1 MIDDQADSKTP
12 AKSRYVSRA
21 KRQIEY
27 IQPMQKGFGT
37 LESIPY
43 ESLPMLRRN
52 GLREMT
58 LNSHDNPAE
67 IINRYNAKSIQEAMF
82 NDIPPV
88 QQYSQSDYNFPSQ
101 SHSFHQSYTKIPTH
115 IPQTFIPT
123 NHNTTDSEE
132 FMRFLNRTLA
142 YSPLKIFKE
151 FIISL
156 NRKLSA
162 CCEKCRV
169 DIFQVFENSTDF
181 SVANATTESPTEK
194 VKCDVMDFLQQ
205 LYEAGRTSTTS
216 TTPIPTTTTT
226 STTTETP
233 MISRDNLKPVLVDL
247 LHHLYAF
254 SKSAN
259 NVDYE
264 EEEEEEEC
272 IDGLCETTITPPV
285 KKSSKK
291 KN

>member
-1 MIDDQADSKTP
+1 
-12 AKSRYVSRA
+12 
-21 KRQIEY
+21 
-27 IQPMQKGFGT
+27 
-37 LESIPY
+37 
-43 ESLPMLRRN
+43 
-52 GLREMT
+52 MT

-67 IINRYNAKSIQEAMF
+67 IINRYNTKSIQEAIY

-88 QQYSQSDYNFPSQ
+88 QQYSQIP
-101 SHSFHQSYTKIPTH
+101 SHSHSVHQSYTNIPTH
-115 IPQTFIPT
+115 IPQRLITA

-169 DIFQVFENSTDF
+169 DIFQVFENSSEY
-181 SVANATTESPTEK
+181 SVANATTEPPTEK

-216 TTPIPTTTTT
+216 TTTPVPTTT

-254 SKSAN
+254 SKSTN
-259 NVDYE
+259 NVDSE
-264 EEEEEEEC
+264 EDEEDGEEEC
-272 IDGLCETTITPPV
+272 IDGLCETTITTPV

-291 KN
+291 TTKSIH